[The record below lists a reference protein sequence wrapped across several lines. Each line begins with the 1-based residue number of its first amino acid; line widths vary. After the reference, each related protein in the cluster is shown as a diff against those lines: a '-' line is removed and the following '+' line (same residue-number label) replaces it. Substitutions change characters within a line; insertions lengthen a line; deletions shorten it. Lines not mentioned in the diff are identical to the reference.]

1 MQKVYRTSDR
11 EIEWGYARQVA
22 IVADDRSTL
31 RLLLGSG
38 EDLWRK
44 GGRVTNQLLG
54 KQRARRSALNAQAV
68 LRKQRAGQEHL
79 LEGVAG
85 KWLTALD
92 QRDGAVRDAER
103 CDGSAL
109 LAMTPRRGL
118 VRARSPSSWVSQRRL
133 GGIILLC
140 GRGIDIERFPKTWPI
155 PANGIRGDA

>member
-1 MQKVYRTSDR
+1 MQKVCRTSDR
-11 EIEWGYARQVA
+11 EIECGYARQVA

-44 GGRVTNQLLG
+44 GGRVTNQLSG

-109 LAMTPRRGL
+109 LAVTPTTRACPCEKPL
-118 VRARSPSSWVSQRRL
+118 VVVSQRRL

-140 GRGIDIERFPKTWPI
+140 GRGIDIERFPKTCPI
-155 PANGIRGDA
+155 PANEIRGDA